1 MSDVSRNSIFSAAV
15 NALQSLLSRG
25 ATAEPV
31 AASDDMQYRVVVL
44 RVREGRIIEQSARLN
59 GC

>member
-15 NALQSLLSRG
+15 NALQNLLTRDT
-25 ATAEPV
+25 AAEPTPTIDGMQHRV
-31 AASDDMQYRVVVL
+31 AVL

>member
-1 MSDVSRNSIFSAAV
+1 MSDVSRNSLFSAAV
-15 NALQSLLSRG
+15 NALQSLLARG

-31 AASDDMQYRVVVL
+31 ATSDGMQHRVAVL
-44 RVREGRIIEQSARLN
+44 RVREGRIIEQSARFN